1 MNRAPSQFFSRFL
14 SQIMSGCRGANAWRK
29 NAAAAGVARSERP
42 VRAAGGRG
50 TSGSCANRARSGT
63 AAGRLK
69 PTRSA
74 LASDAA
80 GTGAGDACE
89 TTRSLPDAGAE
100 AGAGADSDPA
110 NEAATADAPAGKAGK
125 SLTSMAL
132 ARCGDRY
139 GDAAT
144 TLDGP
149 LGTVRDKRTGV
160 EEAAAAALA
169 VEGARSARAARSGE
183 VGRCGDDGA
192 GWWATS

>member
-1 MNRAPSQFFSRFL
+1 MFGPLAAATLRL
-14 SQIMSGCRGANAWRK
+14 SHAT
-29 NAAAAGVARSERP
+29 AAAAAPFLSP
-42 VRAAGGRG
+42 TTLPAANTAPAATGYHENGS
-50 TSGSCANRARSGT
+50 TSWDLPT
-63 AAGRLK
+63 AA
-69 PTRSA
+69 
-74 LASDAA
+74 
-80 GTGAGDACE
+80 
-89 TTRSLPDAGAE
+89 
-100 AGAGADSDPA
+100 
-110 NEAATADAPAGKAGK
+110 APAGKAGK
-125 SLTSMAL
+125 SPTSMAL